1 MAKKKEELYTK
12 TRIKREF
19 GWTDKC
25 IRYLPQPNGK
35 VRSWYGVFPGWT
47 KDLILETQQKPEVQ
61 KILEDKKKH
70 QKARQIGA
78 EKALETK
85 RKKTVQDIEKINVSV
100 WGGYKRQEL
109 VKMAI
114 DSHKEFL
121 RNRHRPDDNFTVGDR
136 EIVNFIRH
144 ELTSYDYDLGE
155 LYQRV
160 GRSTGYDIITEKVYE
175 AIEKAY
181 PEYSKECE
189 KQMLEHFDRY

>member
-1 MAKKKEELYTK
+1 
-12 TRIKREF
+12 
-19 GWTDKC
+19 
-25 IRYLPQPNGK
+25 
-35 VRSWYGVFPGWT
+35 
-47 KDLILETQQKPEVQ
+47 
-61 KILEDKKKH
+61 
-70 QKARQIGA
+70 
-78 EKALETK
+78 
-85 RKKTVQDIEKINVSV
+85 
-100 WGGYKRQEL
+100 
-109 VKMAI
+109 MAI

-121 RNRHRPDDNFTVGDR
+121 RSRHRPDDNFTVGDR

-160 GRSTGYDIITEKVYE
+160 GRSAGYDIITEKVYE